1 MFPKQNKCCK
11 KLGFIL
17 LKFMSRL
24 KYFIFCLFMGVAFS
38 VQSQSTDSIRFS
50 LLTCAPGTE
59 IYSLFGHTA
68 IRYENYTRRI
78 DVVFNYGMF
87 SFNTPNFIFRFV
99 AGETDY
105 QLGITPYSYFE
116 AEYAMRGSSVY
127 QQVLNLTQSEKER
140 LLTILENNYLP
151 ENRIYRYNYFYDN
164 CTTRAR
170 DKIEECIEGKVVYP
184 DSLSGKSY
192 RSIVH
197 EFTAGSPWDEFG
209 IDLCLGAEADKEI
222 NKRQQMFSP
231 FYMKYYASNAYI
243 VDAGGTRRPLIL
255 DETKIVDVEPEEVQ
269 PGFILSPLMCG
280 ALFLALCVVMAWG
293 QWKTQRIWWGWDI
306 VLYGLQGL
314 AGCIIAFLFFFSVHP
329 TVGSNWLLILFNPI
343 PLLYLPFMVYKAV
356 KRKKDYYHVGNMVY
370 LTLFIT
376 ILPFCG
382 QEFNLTVLPLA
393 LGLLVTS
400 ASHVLVWNKK

>member
-1 MFPKQNKCCK
+1 MCPKQNKCCK

-151 ENRIYRYNYFYDN
+151 ENRIYRYSYFYDN

-356 KRKKDYYHVGNMVY
+356 KRKKDYYHVGNIVY

>member
-1 MFPKQNKCCK
+1 MCPKQNKCCK

-50 LLTCAPGTE
+50 LLTCVPGTE

-197 EFTAGSPWDEFG
+197 EFTAGSPWNEFG

-255 DETKIVDVEPEEVQ
+255 DETKIVDVEPDEVQ
-269 PGFILSPLMCG
+269 PGFVLSPLMCG

>member
-1 MFPKQNKCCK
+1 M
-11 KLGFIL
+11 GFIL

-78 DVVFNYGMF
+78 DVAFNYGMF

-243 VDAGGTRRPLIL
+243 GDAGGTRRPLIL

>member
-1 MFPKQNKCCK
+1 MCPKQNKCCK

-105 QLGITPYSYFE
+105 QLGITPYS
-116 AEYAMRGSSVY
+116 YAMRGSSVY

-255 DETKIVDVEPEEVQ
+255 DETKIVDVEQDEVQ
-269 PGFILSPLMCG
+269 PGFVLSPLMCG

>member
-1 MFPKQNKCCK
+1 MCPKQNKCCK

-38 VQSQSTDSIRFS
+38 VLSQSTDSIRFS

-197 EFTAGSPWDEFG
+197 EFTAGSPWDELG

>member
-1 MFPKQNKCCK
+1 MCPKQNKCCK

-197 EFTAGSPWDEFG
+197 EFTAGSPWNEFG

-255 DETKIVDVEPEEVQ
+255 DETKIVDVEPDEVQ

>member
-1 MFPKQNKCCK
+1 MCPKQNKCCK

-269 PGFILSPLMCG
+269 PGFVLSPLMCG

-293 QWKTQRIWWGWDI
+293 QWKTQRIWWGWDV

>member
-1 MFPKQNKCCK
+1 MCPKQNKCCK

-78 DVVFNYGMF
+78 DVAFNYGMF

-197 EFTAGSPWDEFG
+197 EFTAGSPWDELG

-255 DETKIVDVEPEEVQ
+255 DETKIVDVEPDEVQ
-269 PGFILSPLMCG
+269 LGFVLSPLMCG

-329 TVGSNWLLILFNPI
+329 TVGSNWLLILFNPV

>member
-1 MFPKQNKCCK
+1 MCPKQNKCCK

-105 QLGITPYSYFE
+105 QLGITPYFYFE

-243 VDAGGTRRPLIL
+243 VDAGGIRRPLIL

>member
-1 MFPKQNKCCK
+1 MCPKQNKCCK

-184 DSLSGKSY
+184 DSLSSKSY

-197 EFTAGSPWDEFG
+197 EFTAGSPWNEFG

>member
-1 MFPKQNKCCK
+1 M
-11 KLGFIL
+11 GFIL

-105 QLGITPYSYFE
+105 HLGITPYSYFE

-127 QQVLNLTQSEKER
+127 QQVLNLTQSEKKR

-269 PGFILSPLMCG
+269 PGFVLSPLMCG

>member
-1 MFPKQNKCCK
+1 MCPKQNKCCE

-17 LKFMSRL
+17 LKFMSSL

-151 ENRIYRYNYFYDN
+151 ESRIYRYNYFYDN

-170 DKIEECIEGKVVYP
+170 DKIEECIEGKVVYS

-197 EFTAGSPWDEFG
+197 EFTAGSPWGEFG

-222 NKRQQMFSP
+222 NKGQQMFSP

-243 VDAGGTRRPLIL
+243 VDAGGSRRPLIL

>member
-1 MFPKQNKCCK
+1 
-11 KLGFIL
+11 
-17 LKFMSRL
+17 MSRL

-50 LLTCAPGTE
+50 LLTCAPGIE

-78 DVVFNYGMF
+78 DVAFNYGMF

-197 EFTAGSPWDEFG
+197 EFTAGSPWNEFG

>member
-1 MFPKQNKCCK
+1 MCPKQNKCCK

-78 DVVFNYGMF
+78 DVAFNYGMF

-192 RSIVH
+192 RGIVH

-231 FYMKYYASNAYI
+231 FYMKYYASNAYV

-393 LGLLVTS
+393 IGLLVTS

>member
-1 MFPKQNKCCK
+1 MCPKQNKCCK

-255 DETKIVDVEPEEVQ
+255 DETKIVDVEPDEVQ

>member
-1 MFPKQNKCCK
+1 MCPKQNKCCK

-87 SFNTPNFIFRFV
+87 SFNAPNFIFRFV

-197 EFTAGSPWDEFG
+197 EFTAGSLWDEFG

-343 PLLYLPFMVYKAV
+343 PLLHLPFMVYKAV

>member
-1 MFPKQNKCCK
+1 MCPKQNKCCK

-184 DSLSGKSY
+184 DSLSSKSY

-269 PGFILSPLMCG
+269 LGFILSPLMCG

-329 TVGSNWLLILFNPI
+329 TVGSNWLLILFNPV

>member
-1 MFPKQNKCCK
+1 MCPKQNKCCE

-78 DVVFNYGMF
+78 DVAFNYGMF

-376 ILPFCG
+376 VLPFCG

>member
-1 MFPKQNKCCK
+1 MCPKQNKCCK

-192 RSIVH
+192 RGIVH

-255 DETKIVDVEPEEVQ
+255 DETKIVDVEPDEVQ
-269 PGFILSPLMCG
+269 LGFVLSPLMCG

>member
-1 MFPKQNKCCK
+1 MCPKQNKCCK

-78 DVVFNYGMF
+78 DVAFNYGMF

-197 EFTAGSPWDEFG
+197 EFTAGSPWNEFG

-231 FYMKYYASNAYI
+231 FYMKYYASSAYI

>member
-1 MFPKQNKCCK
+1 MCPKQNKCCK

-280 ALFLALCVVMAWG
+280 ALFLALCVVMAWR

>member
-1 MFPKQNKCCK
+1 MCLKQNKCCK

-170 DKIEECIEGKVVYP
+170 DKIEECIEGKVIYP

-255 DETKIVDVEPEEVQ
+255 DETKIVDVKPDEVQ

>member
-1 MFPKQNKCCK
+1 MCPKQNKCCK

-78 DVVFNYGMF
+78 DVAFNYGMF

-197 EFTAGSPWDEFG
+197 EFTAGSPWNEFG

-356 KRKKDYYHVGNMVY
+356 KRKKDYYHVGNMVH

>member
-1 MFPKQNKCCK
+1 MCPKQNKCCK

-17 LKFMSRL
+17 LKFMSSL

>member
-1 MFPKQNKCCK
+1 MCPKQNKCCK

-17 LKFMSRL
+17 LKFMSSL

-78 DVVFNYGMF
+78 DVAFNYGMF

-192 RSIVH
+192 RGIVH

-231 FYMKYYASNAYI
+231 FYMKYYASNAYV

>member
-1 MFPKQNKCCK
+1 MCPKQNKCCK

-78 DVVFNYGMF
+78 DVAFNYGMF

-197 EFTAGSPWDEFG
+197 EFTAGSPWNEFG

>member
-1 MFPKQNKCCK
+1 MCPKQNKCCK

-24 KYFIFCLFMGVAFS
+24 KYFIFCLFMGVVFS

-78 DVVFNYGMF
+78 DVAFNYGMF

-127 QQVLNLTQSEKER
+127 QQVLNLTQSEKEC

-280 ALFLALCVVMAWG
+280 SLFLALCVVMAWG

>member
-1 MFPKQNKCCK
+1 MCPKQNKCCK

-243 VDAGGTRRPLIL
+243 VDAGGIRRPLIL
-255 DETKIVDVEPEEVQ
+255 DETKIVDVEPDEVQ
-269 PGFILSPLMCG
+269 PGFVLSPLMCG

-329 TVGSNWLLILFNPI
+329 TVGSNWLLIIFNPI

>member
-1 MFPKQNKCCK
+1 MCPKQNKCCK

-78 DVVFNYGMF
+78 DVAFNYGMF

-243 VDAGGTRRPLIL
+243 VDAGGTSRPLIL

-280 ALFLALCVVMAWG
+280 ALFLALCVVMAWR

>member
-1 MFPKQNKCCK
+1 MCPKQNKCCK

-78 DVVFNYGMF
+78 DVAFNYGMF

-243 VDAGGTRRPLIL
+243 VDAGGIRRPLIL
-255 DETKIVDVEPEEVQ
+255 DETKIVDVEPDEVQ
-269 PGFILSPLMCG
+269 PGFVLSPLMCG